1 MNANGV
7 VLRPAYLNRTDR
19 FGYGPISSTSKSGS
33 SSPWRIYGDTRLTS
47 FCRRPRT
54 CENRGA
60 FQLLTGEP
68 NIWTSGG
75 AFVDSGF
82 IGVGETVETFS
93 PGTFK
98 RAKVISP
105 IVSNSDGSTI
115 IWKFNEVWSFTSE
128 TTLIQHGQWHIVEG
142 TGRYAGIRGQGDVE
156 GDMDIVTGAITDVFH
171 GLG

>member
-1 MNANGV
+1 M
-7 VLRPAYLNRTDR
+7 LRPAYLNRTDR
-19 FGYGPISSTSKSGS
+19 FGYGPVSSTSKSGS
-33 SSPWRIYGDTRLTS
+33 SSPWRIYGGTRLTS
-47 FCRRPRT
+47 FCRRPRA

-60 FQLLTGEP
+60 FQLSHWRAKHLD
-68 NIWTSGG
+68 IKR

-115 IWKFNEVWSFTSE
+115 IWKFNKVWSFTSE